1 MKTGRKIFKTILVV
15 IILVFLALCVI
26 PNPLSGAKAADGGTK
41 IYTTIIPVV
50 YVIDWNQI
58 SFASHSDKANP
69 DSENYDPNY
78 PRGETTMGKQ
88 VYLFGICVYDGRYT
102 VEGIHTR

>member
-1 MKTGRKIFKTILVV
+1 MKTGRKNFKTIFVA
-15 IILVFLALCVI
+15 IILAFLALCVI
-26 PNPLSGAKAADGGTK
+26 PDPLSEAKAADGGTK
-41 IYTTIIPVV
+41 TYTTIIPVV

-58 SFASHSDKANP
+58 SLAPHSDKANP

-78 PRGETTMGKQ
+78 PKGETTMGKQ